1 MDSGVVGYRR
11 EGRSALL
18 PPRRSKTRAGACAH
32 TGVHACQELG
42 CSGTPKKRRRSR
54 RIRYSSLRPDKGEKL
69 GHWSPEW
76 QAGGGGDDFLVS
88 VWMPAA
94 GATAQVTSELTFFLP

>member
-18 PPRRSKTRAGACAH
+18 PPRRSKTRAGACTC
-32 TGVHACQELG
+32 TGVHECQELG

-54 RIRYSSLRPDKGEKL
+54 RIRYSSLRPEEGEKL
-69 GHWSPEW
+69 EHWSPNGR
-76 QAGGGGDDFLVS
+76 QVVVVMIFLFRRGCPLQERQPKS
-88 VWMPAA
+88 P
-94 GATAQVTSELTFFLP
+94 QN